1 MSLFNRCTPD
11 EDTAQKNREEKE
23 ENKNRR
29 TEQKNKRTE
38 EQNRTEENRRTCQLV
53 SIRLGANPPC
63 QNGMQHR
70 VVVNRDLPRR
80 PATEMTTVYKPN
92 RRKWFTKVVH
102 ESGLRKWFTKVV
114 HESGSRKWFTRVGW
128 CLKQVGQQVH
138 QRYRRAKKNS
148 FYLNQWHRTQTM
160 RLPNWTG

>member
-1 MSLFNRCTPD
+1 VCTTKSNNAEQENNRSMSLFNRCTPD

-29 TEQKNKRTE
+29 TEEQKNRRE
-38 EQNRTEENRRTCQLV
+38 EQKNRTEENKRTCQLV

-102 ESGLRKWFTKVV
+102 ESGSRKWFTKVV
-114 HESGSRKWFTRVGW
+114 HESGSRE
-128 CLKQVGQQVH
+128 
-138 QRYRRAKKNS
+138 
-148 FYLNQWHRTQTM
+148 
-160 RLPNWTG
+160 

>member
-1 MSLFNRCTPD
+1 MCTTKSNNAEQENNRSMSLFNRCTPD

-38 EQNRTEENRRTCQLV
+38 EQKNRTEENRRTCQLV

-92 RRKWFTKVVH
+92 RR
-102 ESGLRKWFTKVV
+102 LRKWFMIFD
-114 HESGSRKWFTRVGW
+114 ESGSRE
-128 CLKQVGQQVH
+128 
-138 QRYRRAKKNS
+138 
-148 FYLNQWHRTQTM
+148 
-160 RLPNWTG
+160 

>member
-1 MSLFNRCTPD
+1 MCTTKSNNAEQENNRSMSLFNRCTPD

-29 TEQKNKRTE
+29 TEEQKNKRTE
-38 EQNRTEENRRTCQLV
+38 EQKNRTEENRRTCQLV

-80 PATEMTTVYKPN
+80 PATELTTVYKPN

-114 HESGSRKWFTRVGW
+114 HESGSRE
-128 CLKQVGQQVH
+128 
-138 QRYRRAKKNS
+138 
-148 FYLNQWHRTQTM
+148 
-160 RLPNWTG
+160 